1 MESTRRAEQMAS
13 SSTAYAETAAANR
26 DWFKLDD
33 PAEQR
38 FGRRTFKVKNE
49 FDTWDYNKHGQP
61 ESASI
66 LARQGKALCQQGTRT
81 TRFHDGFSRRN
92 HTSIRPEAARV
103 QRNVEKEAVRVRFE
117 PKRTNRLDALDRGY
131 NQFNII
137 TGQQNAAAER
147 RRRPQARHLDET
159 KSRSL
164 IHEGTISLRDSTSRF
179 FGPPPGCQQPAK
191 HRNRAL
197 NFVSEG
203 LQQPLF
209 SSELGVGRFEMPSWG
224 AADAFGHSRYGGHSL
239 YSRPATGMSATE
251 RPESRCSTS
260 ASMRLEREQLQ
271 GQQQR

>member
-179 FGPPPGCQQPAK
+179 FGPPSGCQQSQDT
-191 HRNRAL
+191 L
-197 NFVSEG
+197 TQSEG
-203 LQQPLF
+203 PVLARV
-209 SSELGVGRFEMPSWG
+209 GVVCG
-224 AADAFGHSRYGGHSL
+224 
-239 YSRPATGMSATE
+239 
-251 RPESRCSTS
+251 
-260 ASMRLEREQLQ
+260 
-271 GQQQR
+271 

>member
-1 MESTRRAEQMAS
+1 M
-13 SSTAYAETAAANR
+13 
-26 DWFKLDD
+26 
-33 PAEQR
+33 
-38 FGRRTFKVKNE
+38 
-49 FDTWDYNKHGQP
+49 
-61 ESASI
+61 
-66 LARQGKALCQQGTRT
+66 
-81 TRFHDGFSRRN
+81 
-92 HTSIRPEAARV
+92 

-137 TGQQNAAAER
+137 TGEQNAAAER

-179 FGPPPGCQQPAK
+179 FGPPSGCQQPAK
-191 HRNRAL
+191 HRMRTL
-197 NFVSEG
+197 NYVAEG

-239 YSRPATGMSATE
+239 HSRPPTGMSTTE

-260 ASMRLEREQLQ
+260 ASMRLEREQFQ